1 MMAVLYMVGDGL
13 EEPLQ
18 AKRLLDLELFPKKPH
33 FAKVHNSCHAHIP
46 CMHAVSYSVRVCM
59 LVHVHLY
66 N

>member
-33 FAKVHNSCHAHIP
+33 FAKVQID
-46 CMHAVSYSVRVCM
+46 
-59 LVHVHLY
+59 
-66 N
+66 

>member
-33 FAKVHNSCHAHIP
+33 FAKVHTLTRRTVLRQA
-46 CMHAVSYSVRVCM
+46 
-59 LVHVHLY
+59 LVHVLLVVDTHLSM
-66 N
+66 